1 VDSAAPWGSY
11 SGPKGGSSS
20 SGDDVETLETAL
32 GTEVTVM
39 LQDVADLHVV
49 MLTMVLP

>member
-1 VDSAAPWGSY
+1 VGLLLGSE
-11 SGPKGGSSS
+11 GGSSF

-39 LQDVADLHVV
+39 L
-49 MLTMVLP
+49 